1 MAKTVIGTVAK
12 IAAKRAIGDVAKQ
25 SSARARASSPIPAM
39 AIGLATSFLSKRLLP
54 VKIAGIGGMIL
65 ASVVTK
71 ILLDRRE
78 DIGDAKPA
86 AKALPKAKLAPKALS
101 KAVPKRATKR
111 PATP

>member
-1 MAKTVIGTVAK
+1 MAKSIVGTVAK

-39 AIGLATSFLSKRLLP
+39 AIGLATSFLTKRLLP
-54 VKIAGIGGMIL
+54 VKIAGIGGIIL

-71 ILLDRRE
+71 LLLDRRA
-78 DIGDAKPA
+78 DAADAIPETKA
-86 AKALPKAKLAPKALS
+86 AAQPTLSAS
-101 KAVPKRATKR
+101 KAARKPATKR